1 VVGNSIVEV
10 GLRNMKATRR
20 KSEMQEARSNDL
32 KTSNVLKGNILDF
45 DEEVRQDF
53 EEANCIDT
61 SEVTEPGV
69 VLLDM

>member
-1 VVGNSIVEV
+1 MVGNSIVEV

-20 KSEMQEARSNDL
+20 KSETQEARSNDL
-32 KTSNVLKGNILDF
+32 RRWNVVKGNILDF

-53 EEANCIDT
+53 EGANCIDT
-61 SEVTEPGV
+61 PEVTEPGV